1 MYLKGFLQTCHIQTD
16 QDIHGL
22 RIGNRTTTPM
32 SPLVP
37 SKVEGLNALSRHE
50 SSVVEDKSDVS

>member
-1 MYLKGFLQTCHIQTD
+1 MHHIQVD

-22 RIGNRTTTPM
+22 RIGNSMTAPT

-37 SKVEGLNALSRHE
+37 SKVEGLNMLSRHE